1 MKLPTSAVCRIELEK
16 RIAKWIEDTRE
27 ERMKTAAWVIRTI
40 SSATKLDGI
49 QRFTK
54 TKLDGIQRCPAT
66 KLDGIQRFTKTKPN
80 QSRRFIKF
88 YPRDT
93 SSPLGVGRDHL
104 D

>member
-1 MKLPTSAVCRIELEK
+1 MKLPISAVCRIELEK

-40 SSATKLDGI
+40 SSATK
-49 QRFTK
+49 
-54 TKLDGIQRCPAT
+54 
-66 KLDGIQRFTKTKPN
+66 PN
-80 QSRRFIKF
+80 QSRRFIKI

-93 SSPLGVGRDHL
+93 SSSLGVGRDRL